1 MLKASKMKLR
11 AFAIMIA
18 LVMVMSTISSV
29 RAAASLT
36 IVGGDIINGSQ
47 MNPNNFVVPGTI
59 DGLAAGIYFIAFI
72 HTPHQF
78 TTQNLQAGVSGV
90 FWTDNGSPHSQLIID
105 NGPHAF
111 ELSGI
116 IPYGTECGEYDQIEI
131 VVRNSAAQVVLSKT
145 IKILNPTH
153 QAPLPNFKING
164 NGAISPNAIIINN
177 STTPNIT
184 LNYTGTG
191 TVTSYRLYLSKASAN
206 GVPISGTGHASSDA
220 SWHNGAVPTSIDLR
234 SLTGGSFVPNQL
246 TVHPGYYLITMETQG
261 GVCAYI
267 GSAPHMALI
276 MTKNTIVIYDNN
288 THREN

>member
-1 MLKASKMKLR
+1 MLKGSKMKLR

-18 LVMVMSTISSV
+18 LVMVMSTFSSV
-29 RAAASLT
+29 RADASLT
-36 IVGGDIINGSQ
+36 IIGGDIINGNQ
-47 MNPNNFVVPGTI
+47 MNPNNFGVAGTI
-59 DGLAAGIYFIAFI
+59 DGLAAGNYFIAFI
-72 HTPHQF
+72 RTPHNF

-90 FWTDNGSPHSQLIID
+90 FWTNFGSPHSQFI
-105 NGPHAF
+105 NSGPHAF
-111 ELSGI
+111 ALSGI
-116 IPYGTECGEYDQIEI
+116 IPYGVECAEYEQIEI
-131 VVRNSAAQVVLSKT
+131 VVRNSAAQVVLSKI

-164 NGAISPNAIIINN
+164 NGAISPSAIVINN

-206 GVPISGTGHASSDA
+206 GVPISGSGSAGSDA
-220 SWHNGAVPTSIDLR
+220 SWHNGAVPTSINIR
-234 SLTGGSFVPNQL
+234 SLAGGSFVLNQL
-246 TVHPGYYLITMETQG
+246 TIHPGYYLITLETQG
-261 GVCAYI
+261 GVCAYV
-267 GSAPHMALI
+267 GSAPHNALI